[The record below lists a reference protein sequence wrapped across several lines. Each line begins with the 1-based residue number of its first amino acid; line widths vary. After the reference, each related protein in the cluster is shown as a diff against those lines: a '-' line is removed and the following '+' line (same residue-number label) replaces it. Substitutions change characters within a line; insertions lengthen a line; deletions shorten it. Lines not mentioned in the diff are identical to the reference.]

1 MCPTKHFPEHSHP
14 DIYHAFFLLLKS
26 PAHISSAHMIQHC
39 WVGVKGS
46 SHVSALSKT
55 QPAPEMLPRAL
66 RTCTKYV
73 HQVCAPSMRTKCVH
87 QVCALRM
94 CTKYINMCT
103 MHQSAHLLVDL
114 MSTRYAAFPPEVQ
127 ATCTKPGGPI
137 LAPVH
142 QLTKFKVQS
151 LSLFVPPQCIATEL
165 KILLA
170 FPLMWSQISPPT
182 SELELSH

>member
-1 MCPTKHFPEHSHP
+1 
-14 DIYHAFFLLLKS
+14 
-26 PAHISSAHMIQHC
+26 MIQHC

-55 QPAPEMLPRAL
+55 QPAPEMLPCAPSMC
-66 RTCTKYV
+66 TKNMHQVCAQSVCTKYV
-73 HQVCAPSMRTKCVH
+73 HK
-87 QVCALRM
+87 VCALRM
-94 CTKYINMCT
+94 CTKYKNMCT
-103 MHQSAHLLVDL
+103 RHRSAHLLVDL

-127 ATCTKPGGPI
+127 AACTKPGGPI
-137 LAPVH
+137 LAQVH

-170 FPLMWSQISPPT
+170 FPLMGSQISPPT
-182 SELELSH
+182 SGLELSHRI